1 MWAVGLDI
9 LTRSHFSLNS
19 ASRPTVGSANWGDIS
34 NKNISH
40 VTQSTQV
47 LLFSLYC
54 DINTTYKL
62 PLAQLL
68 NKAQWI
74 ICTWATF
81 FASRNQILQIPTQ
94 FHIPWGSLMCWSVE
108 VLIPFSGPTMVISD
122 VDSDP
127 VFRQNCIC
135 ISVFSLILSNTIL
148 LDCSL
153 DCILP
158 DLLQARVR
166 PSPGLCLDFAVSL
179 QGQCW
184 SLTWTLTHVYYNCKL
199 GFYNVGL
206 WFMLS
211 KRSYQMFFNAIV
223 ILSLIRNANKVLLLF
238 ISCWN

>member
-34 NKNISH
+34 NKNISN

-81 FASRNQILQIPTQ
+81 FASHNQIPTQ

-108 VLIPFSGPTMVISD
+108 VLILFSGPIMVIRC
-122 VDSDP
+122 
-127 VFRQNCIC
+127 RQWPCLQTELHLHIC
-135 ISVFSLILSNTIL
+135 IFLDTIQYNF
-148 LDCSL
+148 
-153 DCILP
+153 I
-158 DLLQARVR
+158 
-166 PSPGLCLDFAVSL
+166 GLYTA
-179 QGQCW
+179 
-184 SLTWTLTHVYYNCKL
+184 
-199 GFYNVGL
+199 
-206 WFMLS
+206 WFIAS
-211 KRSYQMFFNAIV
+211 KS
-223 ILSLIRNANKVLLLF
+223 
-238 ISCWN
+238 

>member
-81 FASRNQILQIPTQ
+81 FASHNQIPTQ
-94 FHIPWGSLMCWSVE
+94 FHIPWGSLICWSVE
-108 VLIPFSGPTMVISD
+108 SINPVLRSYHDYIRC
-122 VDSDP
+122 
-127 VFRQNCIC
+127 RQWPCLQTELHLHNCI
-135 ISVFSLILSNTIL
+135 F
-148 LDCSL
+148 LD
-153 DCILP
+153 IIQYNFIG
-158 DLLQARVR
+158 LQ
-166 PSPGLCLDFAVSL
+166 
-179 QGQCW
+179 
-184 SLTWTLTHVYYNCKL
+184 L
-199 GFYNVGL
+199 GMYTA
-206 WFMLS
+206 WFIAS
-211 KRSYQMFFNAIV
+211 KS
-223 ILSLIRNANKVLLLF
+223 
-238 ISCWN
+238 